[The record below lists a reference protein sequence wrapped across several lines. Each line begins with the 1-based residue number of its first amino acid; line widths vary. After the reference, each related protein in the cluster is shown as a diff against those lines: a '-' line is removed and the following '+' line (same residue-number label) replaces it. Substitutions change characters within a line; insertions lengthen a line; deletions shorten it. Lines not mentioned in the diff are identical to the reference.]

1 MNIFIT
7 GIGNNSGK
15 TIISAGI
22 SAVLQSVG
30 YKVGVYKP
38 VQLGAIDKEDY
49 LISPDLAI
57 VKMLDQNIITHST
70 FMMKSKLIPSISAQ
84 IENMDINLE
93 SIVKDYKILLDRT
106 NILITE
112 ATGGLMT
119 PLKDGLFSYHI
130 PLKLKLPV
138 IFVVNPT
145 TDSLNLLLNE
155 INTAK
160 TAGLDIGGIIIN
172 KFPATSKNE
181 EIQAFPSLVEKYSN
195 TKVLGIIRNFCGKS
209 VHTNILINEV
219 LNGIDLED
227 VFRIKLKKLNS
238 Y

>member
-1 MNIFIT
+1 MNIFVT

-38 VQLGAIDKEDY
+38 VQLGAIKKEEY
-49 LISPDLAI
+49 LLSPDLTI
-57 VKMLDQNIITHST
+57 VKMLDQNITTHST
-70 FMMKSKLIPSISAQ
+70 FMMQSKFVPTVSAQ
-84 IENMDINLE
+84 VENTDINLE
-93 SIVKDYKILLDRT
+93 AIVNDYKILLDKT

-138 IFVVNPT
+138 IFVVTPT
-145 TDSLNLLLNE
+145 TDSLNILLNE
-155 INTAK
+155 INTAR

-172 KFPATSKNE
+172 KFPATSKSE
-181 EIQAFPSLVEKYSN
+181 EVQAFPMLVEKYSN

-219 LNGIDLED
+219 LNGIDLEN

>member
-22 SAVLQSVG
+22 AAVLQSVG

-38 VQLGAIDKEDY
+38 VQLGAIDKETY
-49 LISPDLAI
+49 LQSPDLTL
-57 VKMLDQNIITHST
+57 VKMLDPNITTHSSYM
-70 FMMKSKLIPSISAQ
+70 FKSRAIPVISSQ
-84 IENMDINLE
+84 IENIGINLDT
-93 SIVKDYKILLDRT
+93 IVKDYKILLDRT

-130 PLKLKLPV
+130 PLKLRLPV

-145 TDSLNLLLNE
+145 TDSLNTLLTE
-155 INTAK
+155 INTAR

-172 KFPATSKNE
+172 KFPATSRNE
-181 EIQAFPSLVEKYSN
+181 EIQAFPTLAEKYSN

-227 VFRIKLKKLNS
+227 VFRIKLKKLNT

>member
-1 MNIFIT
+1 MNIFVT

-22 SAVLQSVG
+22 AAVLQSVG

-38 VQLGAIDKEDY
+38 VQTGAIDKETY
-49 LISPDLAI
+49 LQSPDLTL
-57 VKMLDQNIITHST
+57 VKMLDPNITTHST
-70 FMMKSKLIPSISAQ
+70 YMMKSRAIPVISSQ
-84 IENMDINLE
+84 MENIN
-93 SIVKDYKILLDRT
+93 INIDTIIKDYKILLDRT

-130 PLKLKLPV
+130 PLKLRLPV
-138 IFVVNPT
+138 IFIVNPT
-145 TDSLNLLLNE
+145 TDSLNTLLNE

-181 EIQAFPSLVEKYSN
+181 EAQAFPTLAEKYSN

-219 LNGIDLED
+219 LNGIDLEE
-227 VFRIKLKKLNS
+227 VFRIKLKKLNN